1 MPASENLHMNRRQ
14 PTPSSGPVASHSSVV
29 GKTRQGCARRH
40 RHELRDNCVTIRM
53 PASCLGGRAIGTR
66 TSKASAAQAPAV
78 TKLLAAQDIPM
89 IEKSDVRVRK
99 RTEAPTLVSHIL
111 VRQARGGYPRQHL
124 TMVEVASEGP
134 GRKSAYG

>member
-1 MPASENLHMNRRQ
+1 
-14 PTPSSGPVASHSSVV
+14 
-29 GKTRQGCARRH
+29 
-40 RHELRDNCVTIRM
+40 LRDNKD
-53 PASCLGGRAIGTR
+53 AGSCLGGKGDQHKNL
-66 TSKASAAQAPAV
+66 KASSGTSAGCNE
-78 TKLLAAQDIPM
+78 LLAAQDIPI

-134 GRKSAYG
+134 GRKSDYC

>member
-1 MPASENLHMNRRQ
+1 
-14 PTPSSGPVASHSSVV
+14 
-29 GKTRQGCARRH
+29 
-40 RHELRDNCVTIRM
+40 VTIRM
-53 PASCLGGRAIGTR
+53 PGSCLGGKGDQHKNL
-66 TSKASAAQAPAV
+66 KASSGTSAGCNE
-78 TKLLAAQDIPM
+78 LLAAQDIQI

-134 GRKSAYG
+134 GRKSDYC

>member
-1 MPASENLHMNRRQ
+1 MD
-14 PTPSSGPVASHSSVV
+14 
-29 GKTRQGCARRH
+29 ARKR
-40 RHELRDNCVTIRM
+40 
-53 PASCLGGRAIGTR
+53 LGG
-66 TSKASAAQAPAV
+66 TSAGCNE
-78 TKLLAAQDIPM
+78 LLAEQYIPI

-134 GRKSAYG
+134 GRKSNTVDYSFARKDENP